1 MRILLVDDEIEFVT
15 TLAERLVMRG
25 YSVDHCVSAAEAFDL
40 AESTR
45 YDVAVLDMKMPG
57 RSGLELQAQ
66 LAQLQP
72 ALRFIFLT
80 GHASEDD
87 YSAGCQQADHYL
99 VKPVDINVL
108 IAKINQ
114 TVLAND
120 QH

>member
-1 MRILLVDDEIEFVT
+1 MRILLVDDEVEFVT
-15 TLAERLVMRG
+15 TLAERLTMRG
-25 YSVDHCVSAAEAFDL
+25 FSVDHCVSVAETLELAAR
-40 AESTR
+40 TR

-57 RSGLELQAQ
+57 SSGLELREQ
-66 LAQLQP
+66 LARLQP

-80 GHASEDD
+80 GHGSEDD
-87 YSAGCQQADHYL
+87 YSAGLQQAEHYL
-99 VKPVDINVL
+99 VKPVDINLL

>member
-1 MRILLVDDEIEFVT
+1 MRILLVDDEVEFVT
-15 TLAERLVMRG
+15 TLAERLTLRG
-25 YSVDHCVSAAEAFDL
+25 FAVDHSVTAAEAFDL
-40 AESTR
+40 AKRTR
-45 YDVAVLDMKMPG
+45 YDLAVLDMKMPG
-57 RSGLELQAQ
+57 TSGLELQAQ

-72 ALRFIFLT
+72 NLRFIFLT
-80 GHASEDD
+80 GHGSEDD
-87 YSAGCQQADHYL
+87 YSAGRQQADHYL

>member
-1 MRILLVDDEIEFVT
+1 MHILLVDDEVEFVT
-15 TLAERLVMRG
+15 TLAERLIMRG
-25 YSVDHCVSAAEAFDL
+25 YSVDHCLSATEAFDL
-40 AESTR
+40 ARSTR

-57 RSGLELQAQ
+57 SSGLELLAQ

-80 GHASEDD
+80 GHGSEED
-87 YSAGCQQADHYL
+87 YSAGRRQAAYYL

-108 IAKINQ
+108 IAKINR
-114 TVLAND
+114 TVLANG